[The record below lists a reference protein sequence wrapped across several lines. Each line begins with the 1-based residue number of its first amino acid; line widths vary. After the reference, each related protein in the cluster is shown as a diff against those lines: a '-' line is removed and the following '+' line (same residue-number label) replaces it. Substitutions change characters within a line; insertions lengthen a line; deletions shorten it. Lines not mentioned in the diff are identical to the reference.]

1 MPTDAIPVMLLTYQR
16 DPADTDGVSAST
28 IIGARGRVVP
38 TDANPVMLLTYKRG
52 QQIQMELVQ
61 VEL

>member
-16 DPADTDGVSAST
+16 DPADTDGVSART

-38 TDANPVMLLTYKRG
+38 TDANPVMLLT
-52 QQIQMELVQ
+52 
-61 VEL
+61 